1 MILARVVVAIGWGA
15 LGGDQAVYSPLTGYG
30 ERESFTITSKPNLYD
45 KGFFSITTYNA
56 NGYIATINFAINSD
70 DMIPNKDGSYTIDFL
85 ASGEPVRDGER
96 NVVRTPRGQYW
107 TAVLRAYNIKDK
119 EEGFVWV
126 DSWAGEM
133 TKAFKK

>member
-1 MILARVVVAIGWGA
+1 
-15 LGGDQAVYSPLTGYG
+15 
-30 ERESFTITSKPNLYD
+30 
-45 KGFFSITTYNA
+45 
-56 NGYIATINFAINSD
+56 
-70 DMIPNKDGSYTIDFL
+70 MIPNKDGSYTIDFL
-85 ASGEPVRDGER
+85 ASGEPVRDGEK